1 MQFYSLH
8 FILRAIFQPKFTL
21 FKQKSAFFDAF
32 LTTVF
37 YIVCSCAQTL
47 SGCQIRR
54 SSLIYSDLNHKV
66 WFMLMLLNIQNISS
80 SFLKVFTDISGICRM
95 YLARN
100 DVASNCLLAEIFLSD
115 KNLSFKVFGN
125 F

>member
-21 FKQKSAFFDAF
+21 FKQKSALFDAF

-37 YIVCSCAQTL
+37 YIVCGCAQTL

-100 DVASNCLLAEIFLSD
+100 DVASNCLLAEIFLRD